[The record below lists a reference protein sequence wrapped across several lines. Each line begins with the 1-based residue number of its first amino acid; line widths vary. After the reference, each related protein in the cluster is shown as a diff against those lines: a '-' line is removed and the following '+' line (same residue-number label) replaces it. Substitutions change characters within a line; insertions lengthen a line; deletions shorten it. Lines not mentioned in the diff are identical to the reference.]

1 MGRTKGDLVFD
12 GESLAERATQA
23 LWPFCGSVLIS
34 IRPGSSNPV
43 PACAAIEDAEP
54 AGRGPLAGIDAAFA
68 ATGSADLLVLA
79 CDYPL
84 VDSNFFRQLTAHG
97 DDDGDLLLPTDG
109 KGRDHPLVALWRR
122 SCQPIV
128 HEALEEGRYEVRELF
143 PDLEIRRL
151 QQADLPGLEL
161 DSMLT
166 NVNWPA
172 DWEQLKSP

>member
-1 MGRTKGDLVFD
+1 MGRSKGDLVWD
-12 GESLAERATQA
+12 GGALAERATQA

-34 IRPGSSNPV
+34 IRPGSPNPV
-43 PACAAIEDAEP
+43 PACGAIEDGKP

-68 ATGSADLLVLA
+68 ATGGADLLVLA

-84 VDSNFFRQLTAHG
+84 VDSSLIRQLASL
-97 DDDGDLLLPTDG
+97 DDEGEDLVLPTDG
-109 KGRDHPLVALWRR
+109 RGRDHPLVALWRR

-128 HEALEEGRYEVRELF
+128 HQALEEERFEVRGLF

-151 QQADLPGLEL
+151 RPADLPGFDL
-161 DSMLT
+161 SRTLT

-172 DWEQLKSP
+172 DLERLRAP